1 MTSAS
6 DLSRSPALSAPKP
19 ALIAHVVYH
28 FGTGG
33 MENGMVNLI
42 NRLPATEFSHV
53 VISLTDHTEFRQ
65 RIHREDIRFFDLAK
79 KPGHDISWMRR
90 LYILLREMRP
100 DIVHTRNLNALEA
113 QFVAAAARV
122 PARVHGEHGR
132 DVFDLEGKNWKYNVL
147 RRAARPWV
155 NQYITV
161 SRDLAAWLR
170 QTVGVS
176 GQRLNQIYNGV
187 DSDKFH
193 PREAARPEIGPAEF
207 LAGASCVIGSVGRMA
222 AVKDYPT
229 LVRAFIHACQQG
241 EKAAGL
247 RLLLV
252 GDGPSK
258 LECETLLAQ
267 SGFADRAW
275 LAGNRNDTADL
286 MRVMDVFVLPSLGEG
301 ISNTI
306 LEAMST
312 GLPVV
317 ATDVGGNPELVTPGE
332 TGALFTPGAAEALA
346 KTLLDYAA
354 DPARIDR
361 EGRAARV
368 RIERDFSLE
377 RMVDRY
383 RAVYR
388 AALGQA

>member
-1 MTSAS
+1 
-6 DLSRSPALSAPKP
+6 
-19 ALIAHVVYH
+19 
-28 FGTGG
+28 
-33 MENGMVNLI
+33 
-42 NRLPATEFSHV
+42 
-53 VISLTDHTEFRQ
+53 
-65 RIHREDIRFFDLAK
+65 
-79 KPGHDISWMRR
+79 
-90 LYILLREMRP
+90 
-100 DIVHTRNLNALEA
+100 
-113 QFVAAAARV
+113 
-122 PARVHGEHGR
+122 
-132 DVFDLEGKNWKYNVL
+132 
-147 RRAARPWV
+147 
-155 NQYITV
+155 
-161 SRDLAAWLR
+161 
-170 QTVGVS
+170 
-176 GQRLNQIYNGV
+176 
-187 DSDKFH
+187 
-193 PREAARPEIGPAEF
+193 
-207 LAGASCVIGSVGRMA
+207 MA

-252 GDGPSK
+252 GDGPSRP
-258 LECETLLAQ
+258 ECESLLQQ

-317 ATDVGGNPELVTPGE
+317 ATAVGGNPELVTPAE

-354 DPARIDR
+354 DSTRIVR
-361 EGRAARV
+361 EGRAARA